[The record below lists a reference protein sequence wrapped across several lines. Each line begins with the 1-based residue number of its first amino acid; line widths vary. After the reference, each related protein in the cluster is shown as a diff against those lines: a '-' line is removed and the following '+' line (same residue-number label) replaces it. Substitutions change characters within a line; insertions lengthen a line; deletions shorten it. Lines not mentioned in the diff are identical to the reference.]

1 MNAPRAAHDRGNE
14 RRFAPSIAKLDQE
27 LTIVPFA
34 SGPRYYFVAEYRPR
48 AQSAQFEIKPAPI
61 AINEQQSQSI
71 SVKVADPAKSFTV
84 TGNYLKNVSSV
95 TADKDCPH
103 TTVSI
108 DSTKTP
114 DDKNLYVLVP
124 LPPKPQLRLGARRRS
139 PANQVTLRNSLTM

>member
-71 SVKVADPAKSFTV
+71 SVKVADPAK
-84 TGNYLKNVSSV
+84 YLKNVSSV

-103 TTVSI
+103 TTISI

-114 DDKNLYVLVP
+114 DDKNLYVLVSATSEAAA
-124 LPPKPQLRLGARRRS
+124 KTGCTAT
-139 PANQVTLRNSLTM
+139 VTGKSGNTQKFTYDVTK